1 MTKLNLRNRRN
12 PIWIILL
19 ILLILI
25 FMIRFAGVRTYAA
38 ETDGFLPGGAWVL
51 DTGKEIQ
58 ADTLFYNN
66 AGDSD
71 NEIINAEGCS
81 MDEME
86 YEASYDPRDY
96 GLVTEV
102 KDQGRT
108 ALCWDF
114 AANSTAESVLI
125 KTGGYESIDLS
136 EYQTAAYAYMSLK
149 DSGELPDTMTFYE
162 FCNDGGKPSYVWNQ
176 WIKGYGPAEEEMY
189 PAISTVSE
197 NCVMAENMEPDHV
210 RTLASVKAVEAD
222 REAVKAEIE
231 GKGAV
236 FALYYSYPLYYND
249 FVNDRGDSSYYM
261 PYSVDS
267 KNHAI
272 SIVGWDDDFPA
283 EAFAKDFVRENKDGE
298 VADEPLPNGAW
309 LIKNSWGKR
318 AYKTPDE
325 ASGYYWI
332 SYYDKSLSCF
342 TSIQFMDEE
351 DEDFDDDPDEEEPE
365 DDEPDGPEETVTP
378 FIPASTEPEEPDQA
392 ETRDQPYREV
402 SVEDVDELDDD
413 TESCEE
419 GDYYHGKNGRYPA
432 GLRIQIVIKDAKV
445 KKYKT
450 KTVKIK
456 GITYT
461 IKGKKA
467 TVKKVETKR
476 KKIKI
481 PACIKYKGRKYPVT
495 KIGKN
500 AFRDNRYVR
509 HIIIGRNIQSIGKE
523 TFEGCRRLKKITL
536 NLLFSGR

>member
-12 PIWIILL
+12 PVWIILL

-25 FMIRFAGVRTYAA
+25 FMFRFAGLRTYAA
-38 ETDGFLPGGAWVL
+38 ETDGFLPGGAWFFPEN
-51 DTGKEIQ
+51 KEYSESETIH
-58 ADTLFYNN
+58 
-66 AGDSD
+66 
-71 NEIINAEGCS
+71 AEGRGK
-81 MDEME
+81 DE
-86 YEASYDPRDY
+86 YTFDVSYDPRNY

-108 ALCWDF
+108 ALCWDY

-125 KTGGYESIDLS
+125 KSGEYDSSIDLS

-149 DSGELPDTMTFYE
+149 EGGELPDTMTFYE

-197 NCVMAENMEPDHV
+197 NCVMAENMEAEHV
-210 RTLASVKAVEAD
+210 RTLASVMAIEDD
-222 REAVKAEIE
+222 REAVKAEIM

-236 FALYYSYPLYYND
+236 FALYYSYPMYYND
-249 FVNDRGDSSYYM
+249 FVNEKGDSSYYM

-283 EAFAKDFVRENKDGE
+283 EDFAKDFVRENSDGE
-298 VADEPLPNGAW
+298 VTDEPLPNGAW

-351 DEDFDDDPDEEEPE
+351 DEDLDDDPDEDEPE
-365 DDEPDGPEETVTP
+365 DDEPNGPEETVPP
-378 FIPASTEPEEPDQA
+378 FIPTTTEPVKPDQS
-392 ETRDQPYREV
+392 ETRDQLYREV
-402 SVEDVDELDDD
+402 SVEDMDELDEDD
-413 TESCEE
+413 TESSEE
-419 GDYYHGKNGRYPA
+419 ESHYRDKDGRYPA

-500 AFRDNRYVR
+500 AFRNNRYVR
-509 HIIIGRNIQSIGKE
+509 HIIIGRNVRSIGKE
-523 TFEGCRRLKKITL
+523 TFEGCLRLRKITL
-536 NLLFSGR
+536 KA

>member
-1 MTKLNLRNRRN
+1 M
-12 PIWIILL
+12 
-19 ILLILI
+19 
-25 FMIRFAGVRTYAA
+25 
-38 ETDGFLPGGAWVL
+38 
-51 DTGKEIQ
+51 
-58 ADTLFYNN
+58 
-66 AGDSD
+66 
-71 NEIINAEGCS
+71 
-81 MDEME
+81 
-86 YEASYDPRDY
+86 
-96 GLVTEV
+96 
-102 KDQGRT
+102 
-108 ALCWDF
+108 
-114 AANSTAESVLI
+114 
-125 KTGGYESIDLS
+125 
-136 EYQTAAYAYMSLK
+136 
-149 DSGELPDTMTFYE
+149 
-162 FCNDGGKPSYVWNQ
+162 
-176 WIKGYGPAEEEMY
+176 
-189 PAISTVSE
+189 
-197 NCVMAENMEPDHV
+197 
-210 RTLASVKAVEAD
+210 LASVMAIED
-222 REAVKAEIE
+222 DTEAVKAEIM

-283 EAFAKDFVRENKDGE
+283 EAFAKDFVRKNRGGE

-342 TSIQFMDEE
+342 TSIQFIDEE

-365 DDEPDGPEETVTP
+365 DDEPDGPKETVSP
-378 FIPASTEPEEPDQA
+378 FIPAATEPEEPDQA
-392 ETRDQPYREV
+392 ETRDQPYREI
-402 SVEDVDELDDD
+402 SVDDMDELDEDD
-413 TESCEE
+413 PEEREE
-419 GDYYHGKNGRYPA
+419 GNIYHDRYGRYPG
-432 GLRIQIVIKDAKV
+432 GLRIQIVIKDSKV

-495 KIGKN
+495 KIAKR
-500 AFRDNRYVR
+500 ALQDNRYVR
-509 HIIIGRNIQSIGKE
+509 HIIIGRNVRSIGKE
-523 TFEGCRRLKKITL
+523 TFEGCLRLRKITL
-536 NLLFSGR
+536 KA